1 MFKEESRT
9 VQVNGKAVSGDY
21 QYNVNYSINNSNLSR
36 LHCEINKTVTE
47 EIDTPTGKQP
57 VTAQRYIGYLLL
69 ESGSKQMSLPESENV
84 AAHFEVFDQITAEVK
99 QTITPAVSSKKA
111 TK

>member
-1 MFKEESRT
+1 MFQEESRT

-21 QYNVNYSINNSNLSR
+21 QYNVNYSVNNDNLSR
-36 LHCEINKTVTE
+36 LHCEIIKTVTE

-57 VTAQRYIGYLLL
+57 ITSGRYIGHLLL

-84 AAHFEVFDQITAEVK
+84 AAHFEVFDQIIQEVK
-99 QTITPAVSSKKA
+99 TALEAQSVSKSK
-111 TK
+111 

>member
-1 MFKEESRT
+1 MFQEESRT

-21 QYNVNYSINNSNLSR
+21 QYNVNYSVNNDDLSR
-36 LHCEINKTVTE
+36 LHCEITKTVTD

-57 VTAQRYIGYLLL
+57 VITQQYIGYLLL

-84 AAHFEVFDQITAEVK
+84 TAHLTAFDQITKEVK
-99 QTITPAVSSKKA
+99 ATLEPKPASKSK
-111 TK
+111 

>member
-1 MFKEESRT
+1 MFQEESRT

-21 QYNVNYSINNSNLSR
+21 QYNVNYSVNNDNLSR
-36 LHCEINKTVTE
+36 LHCEIIKTVTE

-57 VTAQRYIGYLLL
+57 ITAGRYIGYLLL

-84 AAHFEVFDQITAEVK
+84 AAHFEVFDQIIQEVK
-99 QTITPAVSSKKA
+99 TALEAQSVSKSK
-111 TK
+111 

>member
-1 MFKEESRT
+1 MFQEESRT

-21 QYNVNYSINNSNLSR
+21 QYNVNYSVNNDNLSR
-36 LHCEINKTVTE
+36 LHCESIKTVTE

-57 VTAQRYIGYLLL
+57 VTSGRYIGYLLL

-84 AAHFEVFDQITAEVK
+84 AAHFEVFDQITREVK
-99 QTITPAVSSKKA
+99 ATLEPKPASKSK
-111 TK
+111 

>member
-1 MFKEESRT
+1 MFQEESRT

-21 QYNVNYSINNSNLSR
+21 QYNVDYSVNNDNLSR
-36 LHCEINKTVTE
+36 LHCEITKTVTD

-57 VTAQRYIGYLLL
+57 VTTQRYIGYLLL

-84 AAHFEVFDQITAEVK
+84 TAHLTVFDQITKEVK
-99 QTITPAVSSKKA
+99 VTLEAKPAPKSK
-111 TK
+111 